1 MKALLV
7 LVLVLMAAA
16 TAFAYGA
23 DVAAGM
29 SVVASATPRMVITE
43 PMVMESQLLRVCFVN
58 FRTRPEHV
66 GFVLDTVREL
76 GRRMAAP

>member
-1 MKALLV
+1 MATEKEMKALLV

-29 SVVASATPRMVITE
+29 SVGASATPRMVITE
-43 PMVMESQLLRVCFVN
+43 PVVMVLSGGLLLALAGAVR
-58 FRTRPEHV
+58 RLPE
-66 GFVLDTVREL
+66 
-76 GRRMAAP
+76 